1 MKQLTYKISEE
12 QIETLSIEE
21 CRRLKAE
28 INEELTRYNNFNFAA
43 MVRAM
48 HKLNERLFEEN
59 GHPVNILVE
68 QRSNTEE
75 QPVDQKT

>member
-59 GHPVNILVE
+59 YDG
-68 QRSNTEE
+68 SNLNEAYG
-75 QPVDQKT
+75 